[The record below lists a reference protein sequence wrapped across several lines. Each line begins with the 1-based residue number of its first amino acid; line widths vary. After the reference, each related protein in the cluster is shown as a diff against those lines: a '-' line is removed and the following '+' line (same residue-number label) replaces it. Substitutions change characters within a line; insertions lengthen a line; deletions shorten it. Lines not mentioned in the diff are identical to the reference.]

1 MRYAIGRPIEGVTL
15 NGNEYV
21 LDGDGELV
29 TFDSEEDALEFLKAC
44 GLTDD
49 DIEGQGIVIEEVQE

>member
-21 LDGDGELV
+21 LDGDGELM
-29 TFDSEEDALEFLKAC
+29 TFDSEEDALDFLKAC
-44 GLTDD
+44 GFTDN
-49 DIEGQGIVIEEVQE
+49 DINGQGVVIEEVQR

>member
-21 LDGDGELV
+21 LDGDGKLM
-29 TFDSEEDALEFLKAC
+29 TFDSEEDALDFLKAC
-44 GLTDD
+44 GFTGN
-49 DIEGQGIVIEEVQE
+49 DIKGQGVVIEEVQR

>member
-1 MRYAIGRPIEGVTL
+1 MRYAIGRPIEGAAI

-21 LDGDGELV
+21 LDDDGELM
-29 TFDSEEDALEFLKAC
+29 TFGSEEDALDFLKVC

-49 DIEGQGIVIEEVQE
+49 DIEEQGIVIEEVQT

>member
-1 MRYAIGRPIEGVTL
+1 MRYAIGRPVEGVTL

-21 LDGDGELV
+21 LDDDGELM
-29 TFDSEEDALEFLKAC
+29 TFDGKEDALDFLKAC

-49 DIEGQGIVIEEVQE
+49 DIEEQGIVIEEVQE

>member
-21 LDGDGELV
+21 LDGDGKLM
-29 TFDSEEDALEFLKAC
+29 TFDSEADALDFLKAC
-44 GLTDD
+44 GFTDN
-49 DIEGQGIVIEEVQE
+49 DIKGQDVVIEEVQR

>member
-21 LDGDGELV
+21 LDGDGELM
-29 TFDSEEDALEFLKAC
+29 TFDSEEDALDFLQAC
-44 GLTDD
+44 GFTDN
-49 DIEGQGIVIEEVQE
+49 DIEEQGIVIEEVQK

>member
-21 LDGDGELV
+21 LDGDGKLM
-29 TFDSEEDALEFLKAC
+29 TFDSVEDALDFLKAC
-44 GLTDD
+44 GFADS
-49 DIEGQGIVIEEVQE
+49 DIEGQGIVIEEVQQ

>member
-21 LDGDGELV
+21 LDGDGKLM
-29 TFDSEEDALEFLKAC
+29 TFDSEEDTLDFLKAC
-44 GLTDD
+44 GFTDN
-49 DIEGQGIVIEEVQE
+49 DIKGQGVVIEEVQR

>member
-21 LDGDGELV
+21 LDGDGKLM
-29 TFDSEEDALEFLKAC
+29 TFDSEADALDFLKAC
-44 GLTDD
+44 GFTDN
-49 DIEGQGIVIEEVQE
+49 DIKGQGVVIEEVKQ

>member
-21 LDGDGELV
+21 IDGDGKLM
-29 TFDSEEDALEFLKAC
+29 TFDSEEDALDFLKAC
-44 GLTDD
+44 GFTDN
-49 DIEGQGIVIEEVQE
+49 DIKGQGVVIEEVQR

>member
-21 LDGDGELV
+21 LDGDGKLM
-29 TFDSEEDALEFLKAC
+29 TFDSEADALDFLKVC
-44 GLTDD
+44 GFTDN
-49 DIEGQGIVIEEVQE
+49 DIKGQGVVIEEVQR

>member
-21 LDGDGELV
+21 LDGDGKLM
-29 TFDSEEDALEFLKAC
+29 TFDSEADALDFLKAY
-44 GLTDD
+44 GFTDN
-49 DIEGQGIVIEEVQE
+49 DIKGQGVVIEEVQR

>member
-21 LDGDGELV
+21 LDGDGELA

>member
-21 LDGDGELV
+21 LDGDGKMM
-29 TFDSEEDALEFLKAC
+29 TFDSEEDALDFLKAC
-44 GLTDD
+44 GFTDN
-49 DIEGQGIVIEEVQE
+49 DIKEQGVVIEEVQR

>member
-21 LDGDGELV
+21 LDGDGKLM
-29 TFDSEEDALEFLKAC
+29 TFDSEADALDFLKAC
-44 GLTDD
+44 DFTDN
-49 DIEGQGIVIEEVQE
+49 DIKGQGVVIEEVQR

>member
-21 LDGDGELV
+21 LDGDGELM
-29 TFDSEEDALEFLKAC
+29 TFDSEDDALGLLKAN
-44 GLTDD
+44 GFTDG
-49 DIEGQGIVIEEVQE
+49 DIERQGIVVEEVQG

>member
-21 LDGDGELV
+21 LDGDGKLMA
-29 TFDSEEDALEFLKAC
+29 FDSEEDALDFLKAC
-44 GLTDD
+44 GFTDN
-49 DIEGQGIVIEEVQE
+49 DIKGQGVVIEEVQR

>member
-21 LDGDGELV
+21 LDGDGKLM
-29 TFDSEEDALEFLKAC
+29 TSDSEADALDFLKAC
-44 GLTDD
+44 GFTDN
-49 DIEGQGIVIEEVQE
+49 DIKGQGVVIEEVQR

>member
-1 MRYAIGRPIEGVTL
+1 MRYVIGRPIEGITL

-21 LDGDGELV
+21 LDDDGELM
-29 TFDSEEDALEFLKAC
+29 TFDSEEDALDFLKAC

-49 DIEGQGIVIEEVQE
+49 DIEEQGIVIEEAEK

>member
-21 LDGDGELV
+21 LDGDGKLM
-29 TFDSEEDALEFLKAC
+29 TFDSEEDALDFLKAC
-44 GLTDD
+44 GFTDK
-49 DIEGQGIVIEEVQE
+49 DIKGQGVVIEEVQR

>member
-21 LDGDGELV
+21 LDECGELM
-29 TFDSEEDALEFLKAC
+29 TFDSAEDALDFLKAC
-44 GLTDD
+44 GFTDG
-49 DIEGQGIVIEEVQE
+49 DIEGQGIIIEEVQR

>member
-1 MRYAIGRPIEGVTL
+1 MRYVIGRPIEGITL

-21 LDGDGELV
+21 LDDDGELM
-29 TFDSEEDALEFLKAC
+29 TFDSKEDALGFLKAC

-49 DIEGQGIVIEEVQE
+49 DIEEQGIAIEEVQK

>member
-1 MRYAIGRPIEGVTL
+1 MRYAIGRPIEGVTI

-21 LDGDGELV
+21 LDDDGELM
-29 TFDSEEDALEFLKAC
+29 TFDSEEDALDFLKAC

-49 DIEGQGIVIEEVQE
+49 DIEEQGIVIEGVQE